1 MANIKSAIKRIRTAE
16 TARLR
21 NKTRVSRIHTF
32 IKKVEAALA
41 TGDATVA
48 QTALR
53 ELQPEIARGSAKGA
67 MHKNTAAR
75 TVSRLSA
82 KIKALTTTKAA

>member
-21 NKTRVSRIHTF
+21 NKNRISRIRTF
-32 IKKVEAALA
+32 IKKVDAAIT
-41 TGDATVA
+41 TGDATAA

-53 ELQPEIARGSAKGA
+53 ELQPEIARGSVKGA

-75 TVSRLSA
+75 TVSRLA
-82 KIKALTTTKAA
+82 ARIKALSTKAA